1 MRAGRRVW
9 PAAFGEV
16 DELPNGLAMT
26 DTTRL
31 PPAFLVLLLLLSCA
45 MVLGIQT
52 GPALSDPVRMAA
64 SDRTAEGTPQ
74 DVTSTIAP
82 SNQASK
88 NELNAGGIRAEI
100 GQAPANALFS
110 AGSSVFTEI
119 TLTNDGA
126 AQDVLAD
133 LVLEAE
139 RGEIKS
145 VTGKNVSRA
154 EDSTTHVVRVDKLK
168 KGKPRKIVVETALL
182 SETPASGT
190 TGESRLVVTLRKP
203 SQPEYETK
211 IVETPVKK
219 SYCRRYGTT
228 RTWSGTRR
236 RCVRWGKRT
245 VTRRKEVRVP
255 VINTAA
261 AAEPVPSD
269 TTVLVWSVSNCAQA
283 FHAELTKLMETKGA
297 RMGDALKAARA
308 RDRSRPGSW
317 MFKPSMS
324 GGSGRN
330 CVSRKR
336 YWDSRRGR
344 YRSRCTRYE
353 DEESA
358 GTESGTP
365 TKEVRAVNR
374 LANTFVRSRGID
386 PEMSTRRNYGWVS
399 QKAATDLR
407 GYLKQDPHPAI
418 CTGAIQFVDYF
429 DGRLGDF
436 FKRGDSFSKS
446 AQTARTVAAEQVAA
460 ARKTIDTDPSGH
472 PAWGATPIGFAKA
485 KGDPNSSLQ
494 ILVVDVASLTSD
506 SELVAEVKNSGDA
519 YGALKTMNSWMK
531 QDGKEVSDDSRKA
544 MRRALA
550 AIEAADYLQV
560 VAGHYD
566 ELRDTLKGSIVAVR
580 DAHGR
585 HCRCDS

>member
-1 MRAGRRVW
+1 MQA
-9 PAAFGEV
+9 
-16 DELPNGLAMT
+16 
-26 DTTRL
+26 
-31 PPAFLVLLLLLSCA
+31 
-45 MVLGIQT
+45 
-52 GPALSDPVRMAA
+52 GPALSEPVRVAA
-64 SDRTAEGTPQ
+64 PGPTAEGTPEIT
-74 DVTSTIAP
+74 TSTA
-82 SNQASK
+82 ATADRRSK
-88 NELNAGGIRAEI
+88 SELNAGGIRAEV
-100 GQAPANALFS
+100 GQAPADALFS

-119 TLTNDGA
+119 TLTNDGT

-139 RGEIKS
+139 RGEVKN

-154 EDSTTHVVRVDKLK
+154 QDGPTHVVRVDKLK
-168 KGKPRKIVVETALL
+168 KGKPRKIVVETALV
-182 SETPASGT
+182 SEAPAGGRD
-190 TGESRLVVTLRKP
+190 GESRLVVTLRKP

-211 IVETPVKK
+211 IVETPVTK
-219 SYCRRYGTT
+219 SYCRRYGTSSI
-228 RTWSGTRR
+228 WSGSRR

-245 VTRRKEVRVP
+245 VTKRKEVKVP
-255 VINTAA
+255 VVKAAA

-283 FHAELTKLMETKGA
+283 FHAELAKLMETKGA
-297 RMGDALKAARA
+297 RMGDALKAART

-317 MFKPSMS
+317 MFQPKLS

-353 DEESA
+353 EDDSAESD
-358 GTESGTP
+358 TGTP
-365 TKEVRAVNR
+365 TKDVRAVNR
-374 LANTFVRSRGID
+374 LANTFVRSRAID

-418 CTGAIQFVDYF
+418 CTGAVQFVDYF

-436 FKRGDSFSKS
+436 FKRGESFSKS
-446 AQTARTVAAEQVAA
+446 AQTARAIAAEQVAA
-460 ARKTIDTDPSGH
+460 ARKTVDADPSGH
-472 PAWGATPIGFAKA
+472 PAWGATPIGIAKA
-485 KGDPNSSLQ
+485 KGEGEGDPNSSLKE
-494 ILVVDVASLTSD
+494 LVVNVASLTSD
-506 SELVAEVKNSGDA
+506 SELMAQVNDANDA
-519 YGALKTMNSWMK
+519 YAALKTMNSWLK
-531 QDGKEVSDDSRKA
+531 KDGNEISDNSRKA
-544 MRRALA
+544 IRRALA

-566 ELRDTLKGSIVAVR
+566 ELRDTLKGSIIAVR